1 MEILNGDTQW
11 GYSMGILNRDTQWG
25 ILNGDTQWG
34 ILNGDTRWEHSMVI
48 LDRNTRW
55 GDTQWRCSMRGATLG
70 PRTIR
75 QHTRCPAELRTGG
88 RCVIFLSGLGL
99 AVLRRCR
106 HHTTTRGGTP
116 PHNGS
121 TAPTRCRSPV
131 HPRHPRHRISGRRQR
146 GGRTH
151 RQFDSGWGQ

>member
-1 MEILNGDTQW
+1 MGVVMSFSFFASSSMEILNGDTQW
-11 GYSMGILNRDTQWG
+11 GYSMGILNG
-25 ILNGDTQWG
+25 GYSI
-34 ILNGDTRWEHSMVI
+34 GDTRWEHSMVI

-116 PHNGS
+116 PHNG
-121 TAPTRCRSPV
+121 
-131 HPRHPRHRISGRRQR
+131 RR
-146 GGRTH
+146 
-151 RQFDSGWGQ
+151 